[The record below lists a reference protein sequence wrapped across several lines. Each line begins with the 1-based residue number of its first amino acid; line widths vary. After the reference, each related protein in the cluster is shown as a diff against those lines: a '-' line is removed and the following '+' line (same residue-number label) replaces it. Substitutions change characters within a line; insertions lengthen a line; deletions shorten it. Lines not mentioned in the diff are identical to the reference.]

1 MKARGMKDDPTRK
14 EMIRNHYRKK
24 AVKYKTGPSSE
35 DVWEVRMEPL
45 KGAFQ
50 GDFEKME
57 REMLLSEQQGQQQQ
71 KHEMPEK
78 EVAPK

>member
-1 MKARGMKDDPTRK
+1 MKARGIKDDATSK

-24 AVKYKTGPSSE
+24 AIKYKTGPSSE

-57 REMLLSEQQGQQQQ
+57 REMQQQQ
-71 KHEMPEK
+71 MQDRHEMPEK